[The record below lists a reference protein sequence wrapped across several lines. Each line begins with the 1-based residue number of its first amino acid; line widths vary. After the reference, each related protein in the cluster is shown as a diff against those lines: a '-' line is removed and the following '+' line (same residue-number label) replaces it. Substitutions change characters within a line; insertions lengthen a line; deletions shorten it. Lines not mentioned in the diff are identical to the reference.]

1 MVVRYLEINL
11 KRCTLLGVIKITNYK
26 NKNMNLKSLQNSLLT
41 LNKEFVEYLTKEI
54 TSIMGEHGGNL
65 IVFKE
70 TVYYILLNDDE
81 YMDLRRI
88 SYNKEDN
95 QIYLHI
101 LPVRG
106 EQAIEAEYKDTLNDA
121 DVNSLWEICIA
132 LKDTPFKVQ
141 LDETI
146 Q

>member
-1 MVVRYLEINL
+1 
-11 KRCTLLGVIKITNYK
+11 
-26 NKNMNLKSLQNSLLT
+26 MNLKSLQDGLIT
-41 LNKEFVEYLTKEI
+41 LNKEFIQYLTKEI
-54 TSIMGEHGGNL
+54 MSIMQDHSGNL

-106 EQAIEAEYKDTLNDA
+106 EQAIEAEYTDTLNDA

-141 LDETI
+141 FDETI
-146 Q
+146 